1 MTQRR
6 PDLTEHNKKRIVG
19 SSMRQT
25 RRYLVLFTVLGCA
38 IPALKADP
46 QPATPTTSVRTN
58 EALLSRL
65 PKFNAAKSDA
75 ARKAAAEEAARKA
88 AAAPSGNTETTEKDG
103 VVHLPDYK
111 VVEKKQQELRGDDA
125 LSQQEITKKAI
136 RLAEAN
142 MNALDMALNRW
153 HIPFLSPSFA
163 DRARA
168 AYEAQKNA
176 EENERLQHVID
187 VSNGAKK

>member
-1 MTQRR
+1 MRSSRR
-6 PDLTEHNKKRIVG
+6 FLAPLT
-19 SSMRQT
+19 SA
-25 RRYLVLFTVLGCA
+25 VLLATLA
-38 IPALKADP
+38 ARAD
-46 QPATPTTSVRTN
+46 QPATPTTSVRTS

-75 ARKAAAEEAARKA
+75 AKKAAAEEAARKA
-88 AAAPSGNTETTEKDG
+88 AAAPSGNTETVEKDG

-163 DRARA
+163 DRARS

>member
-1 MTQRR
+1 MRPPRR
-6 PDLTEHNKKRIVG
+6 LLAPIA
-19 SSMRQT
+19 SA
-25 RRYLVLFTVLGCA
+25 VLLA
-38 IPALKADP
+38 ALPLRADP
-46 QPATPTTSVRTN
+46 PPTTPTSSVRTS

-65 PKFNAAKSDA
+65 PKFNPAKSDA
-75 ARKAAAEEAARKA
+75 AKKAAKEEAARKA
-88 AAAPSGNTETTEKDG
+88 AAAASGNTETVEKDG
-103 VVHLPDYK
+103 IVYLPDYK

-125 LSQQEITKKAI
+125 LSQQEITRKAV

-153 HIPFLSPSFA
+153 HIPFLTPSFS

-168 AYEAQKNA
+168 AYEAQKAA